1 MGKDYRVSK
10 VYKKLITF
18 TLLSVVRNENKNL
31 VSTVSSIVKISKDN
45 IKKNKRLYLFKN
57 LFTLLLQV
65 S

>member
-1 MGKDYRVSK
+1 M
-10 VYKKLITF
+10 TF

-31 VSTVSSIVKISKDN
+31 VSTVSSIVKISKDG